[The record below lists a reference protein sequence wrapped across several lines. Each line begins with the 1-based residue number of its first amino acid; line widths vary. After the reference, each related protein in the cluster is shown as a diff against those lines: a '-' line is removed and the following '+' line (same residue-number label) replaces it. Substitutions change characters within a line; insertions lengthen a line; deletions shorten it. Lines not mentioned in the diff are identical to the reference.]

1 MMISE
6 MKRQH
11 QQLTARTLSY
21 FTSYQQ
27 RQQNQPNNND
37 GGCTGA
43 AVIENELFAAAA
55 NNKMKGTK
63 AQLEPS
69 QIHTTQ
75 SQQRPTYNASGGGN
89 NTQPQSTAT
98 RSNGSNGRGRGGS
111 IASSESSLANK
122 SEAGVGIAG
131 FSGVGTNAR
140 SISAT
145 IRNFRRH
152 CMSNINKVA
161 FILH

>member
-1 MMISE
+1 MISE

-27 RQQNQPNNND
+27 RQQNQPNNNE

-63 AQLEPS
+63 AQQEPS
-69 QIHTTQ
+69 QVHTTQ
-75 SQQRPTYNASGGGN
+75 SQQRPTYNASGAGN
-89 NTQPQSTAT
+89 NTQPQLTAT